1 MKWVKSPF
9 IPFLAVAIGLG
20 GCSLGYLTRV
30 GMTQAKILQSRVSLE
45 KIETERDLTPEQL
58 EKIALIQEAKDF
70 GESALGLK
78 KTKNYTLYAA
88 LKKDLR
94 PYVLSA
100 CPKDSLTPY
109 QWKFPIVGAVPY
121 LGFFD
126 KEEALEEE
134 RELQREGHD
143 TFLRRTGA
151 FSSLGWFR
159 DPIYPHMLELESV
172 RLVNLILHELVH
184 ATIYVKGGTAF
195 NESVATYI
203 ANEGTILFFERAGDP
218 VSREKASGHA
228 QEALMFGRFLEELYE
243 TLQDFYGQ
251 SSSRDEKIDGRVEI
265 FEKFRSRLQQMPFSL
280 ESPYRKFG
288 EGEWNNARIIAS
300 GLYLK
305 HLPLYYTLRE
315 REGIPLEQS
324 ISYFEGL
331 IDNHKDPLEIL
342 GKGEFPA

>member
-1 MKWVKSPF
+1 MRWVKFSF
-9 IPFLAVAIGLG
+9 IPFLAIAIGLG

-45 KIETERDLTPEQL
+45 KVETEGKLTPEQL

-70 GESALGLK
+70 GESVLGLK

-126 KEEALEEE
+126 KEEALEKEQ
-134 RELQREGHD
+134 ELQHEGYD

-184 ATIYVKGGTAF
+184 ATLYVKGETAF

-203 ANEGTILFFERAGDP
+203 ANEGTILFFERAEDP
-218 VSREKASGHA
+218 ISKGKAFEHA
-228 QEALMFGRFLEELYE
+228 QEALMFGRFLGELYE

-251 SSSRDEKIDGRVEI
+251 SSSQDEKMEERVEI
-265 FEKFRSRLQQMPFSL
+265 FERFRHRLQQVPFSL

-305 HLPLYYTLRE
+305 HLPLYYVLRE
-315 REGIPLEQS
+315 QKGIPLEQS
-324 ISYFEGL
+324 ISYFEKF
-331 IDNHKDPLEIL
+331 IHDHKDPWGALKSL
-342 GKGEFPA
+342 